1 MTTKY
6 IIGTDKVMDVR
17 ELDCSLKHPLI
28 VKTWQE
34 LPAGDHFILVN
45 GHNPLGIKNQFEAQW
60 PETLGWEYLVEGP
73 EEFRIKIT
81 KVKPLGAPAVPVA
94 TGCREH

>member
-1 MTTKY
+1 MTSKY

-17 ELDCSLKHPLI
+17 ELDCSIKHPLI

-60 PETLGWEYLVEGP
+60 PGTLGWEYLAQGP

-81 KVKPLGAPAVPVA
+81 KVKLLGTPAVPVA
-94 TGCREH
+94 TSCREH

>member
-1 MTTKY
+1 MTTEN
-6 IIGTDKVMDVR
+6 IIGANKVMDVR
-17 ELDCSLKHPLI
+17 ELDCSVKHPLI

-34 LPAGDHFILVN
+34 LPVGDHFILVN

-60 PETLGWEYLVEGP
+60 PGTLGWEYLAPGP

-81 KVKPLGAPAVPVA
+81 KLKPLGAPAVPVA
-94 TGCREH
+94 TSCREH